1 VLCFTRDRPVLG
13 ERDYRL
19 DWLRLVPQCGEPTY
33 IEGHDS
39 LSMTNLINAP
49 ALAEQLD
56 DWLRGAPPAHY
67 GSRRT
72 MTHPA

>member
-1 VLCFTRDRPVLG
+1 
-13 ERDYRL
+13 
-19 DWLRLVPQCGEPTY
+19 
-33 IEGHDS
+33 
-39 LSMTNLINAP
+39 MTNLINAP

-56 DWLRGAPPAHY
+56 DWLRGAPPPHY